1 MMVPP
6 KVSRSTMAAQS
17 LESVK
22 VLVQPEK
29 DCGRDRDGRILLA
42 LGQDLKE
49 QLGAAAVQLHVP
61 EFVDAQQIDPS
72 VARDGLRQ
80 RLLVG
85 GLDQFVGE
93 LGASGY
99 LTRKPDIAASV
110 PSAIRRWD
118 LPLPESPI

>member
-6 KVSRSTMAAQS
+6 KVSRSTMAAQG
-17 LESVK
+17 LGVGEDLGPGGEG
-22 VLVQPEK
+22 LV
-29 DCGRDRDGRILLA
+29 GRDRDGRFLLA

-49 QLGAAAVQLHVP
+49 QFGAAAVQLYVP

-85 GLDQFVGE
+85 GLDQLVGE
-93 LGASGY
+93 LAGQRVLDTEAGYRSLGAE
-99 LTRKPDIAASV
+99 RD
-110 PSAIRRWD
+110 
-118 LPLPESPI
+118 

>member
-17 LESVK
+17 LGSVK
-22 VLVQPEK
+22 VLVQPT
-29 DCGRDRDGRILLA
+29 RTRWTRSRRTLPLA

-72 VARDGLRQ
+72 GARDGLRQ

-93 LGASGY
+93 LGGRVY

-110 PSAIRRWD
+110 PSVLVTASWD
-118 LPLPESPI
+118 RA

>member
-1 MMVPP
+1 
-6 KVSRSTMAAQS
+6 MAAQS